1 MAEAA
6 NRTETF
12 THKPRVAYFSME
24 IAMENNIP
32 TYSGGLGVLAGDTL
46 RAAADIGVPM
56 VAVTLVSRAGYF
68 RQEIDPQGRQI
79 EHADDW
85 DPARYATRL
94 QATVALDL
102 EDRQVWVGGWLYV
115 LSSRINGGVP
125 VLLLDTDLS
134 VSDPRARDI
143 TDFLYGGDETY
154 RMKQEVVLG
163 VGGIACSRPWASS
176 SWGIT

>member
-6 NRTETF
+6 KKTEEF
-12 THKPRVAYFSME
+12 TRMSRVAYFSME
-24 IAMENNIP
+24 IALEKDIP
-32 TYSGGLGVLAGDTL
+32 PYSGGLGVLAGDTL

-94 QATVALDL
+94 QATVALEL
-102 EDRQVWVGGWLYV
+102 EGRLVWVGGWLYV
-115 LSSRINGGVP
+115 LSSLVDGGVP
-125 VLLLDTDLS
+125 VLLLDPDL
-134 VSDPRARDI
+134 
-143 TDFLYGGDETY
+143 
-154 RMKQEVVLG
+154 
-163 VGGIACSRPWASS
+163 
-176 SWGIT
+176 